1 MASIHQMQMSFVPVQ
16 DRLLFRLNT
25 TDHAEFRFWLTRRY
39 VKLLWATLL
48 QQLESAQ
55 PYQNPDIRATVAA
68 LEHQQVIATTDF
80 KTAYQEPENK
90 HFPLGEE
97 PILAAR
103 LQFKQHPQGTQILCI
118 HPDKGQGLEIGV
130 DQRLMHSL
138 CSLLSQ
144 CVKNTDWDLKFEFS
158 TVSNNPFF
166 TH

>member
-1 MASIHQMQMSFVPVQ
+1 MASIHQMQMSFVALQ

-39 VKLLWATLL
+39 VKLLWTTLL

-55 PYQNPDIRATVAA
+55 PYQNPDIRATVTAFQ
-68 LEHQQVIATTDF
+68 HQQVVANTDF

-103 LQFKQHPQGTQILCI
+103 LQFKRSPQGAQILCI

-138 CSLLSQ
+138 CNLLSQ
-144 CVKNTDWDLKFEFS
+144 CLKNTDWGLEFELAAASNKPFS
-158 TVSNNPFF
+158 T
-166 TH
+166 H